1 MSPQHHCFDMEDFMN
16 KKTKQFLR
24 YIAVPLFL
32 GLLSW
37 LLVRNSISI
46 FQHIIKPPFTPPA
59 SVFPIVW
66 TILYLMMGI
75 AAYLIK
81 RAHIDQNS
89 RTQAL
94 FLYKLQLGINVLWPI
109 FFFRFQW
116 FFFAFIWLLFLW
128 AILWMTV
135 QSFYWI
141 RKIAGILLVPYL
153 LWVTYAGY
161 LNLMISLFNK

>member
-1 MSPQHHCFDMEDFMN
+1 MN
-16 KKTKQFLR
+16 KKMKQFLR
-24 YIAVPLFL
+24 CITVPLFL

-37 LLVRNSISI
+37 LLVYNSISI
-46 FQHIIKPPFTPPA
+46 FQHIIKPPFTPSA
-59 SVFPIVW
+59 SIFPIVW
-66 TILYLMMGI
+66 TILYLTMGI
-75 AAYLIK
+75 SAYLIK

-89 RTQAL
+89 RSQAL
-94 FLYKLQLGINVLWPI
+94 FLYKLQLGINFFWPI

-153 LWVTYAGY
+153 LWVTFAGY
-161 LNLMISLFNK
+161 LNLMISLFNN

>member
-1 MSPQHHCFDMEDFMN
+1 MN
-16 KKTKQFLR
+16 KKMKQFLR
-24 YIAVPLFL
+24 CIAVPLFL

-37 LLVRNSISI
+37 LLVYHSISI
-46 FQHIIKPPFTPPA
+46 FQHIIKPPFTPSA
-59 SVFPIVW
+59 STFPIVW
-66 TILYLMMGI
+66 TILYLTMGI
-75 AAYLIK
+75 SAYLIK

-89 RTQAL
+89 RSQAL
-94 FLYKLQLGINVLWPI
+94 FLYKLHLAINFLWPI
-109 FFFRFQW
+109 FFFRFGW
-116 FFFAFIWLLFLW
+116 FFFAFIWLLLLW

-153 LWVTYAGY
+153 LWVTFAGY